1 MHNEKTA
8 WRLIYVAQLIITQL
22 TENAVN
28 YIAHFVKV
36 ITFILCDE

>member
-1 MHNEKTA
+1 MKKQPDGSFKF
-8 WRLIYVAQLIITQL
+8 AQLIITQL
-22 TENAVN
+22 TENAIN